1 MPISQKLP
9 LLEDFLLFLTTSN
22 YSKATIRN
30 YERDLLVFE
39 KFLNDNSFEFTNIT
53 KKTITIYQADLMAE
67 DRQVFKAKSQHQK
80 AKPLEPKTINRML
93 TSIRSYFVYL
103 IDNEHPCPL
112 LPQQIKLMKLGK
124 YKLHLPEL
132 ETLIQF
138 IESPKQLESN
148 AFIGIRNQTILELI
162 FASGMRISEVTH
174 LTIDQIHQD
183 DSKILIRGKG
193 NKQRF
198 VYLTPRA
205 HSILNEYLQERYEI
219 IKQALP
225 SQYQTGEYID
235 QFSFVFI
242 TKKTFD
248 TLKDKIKDHSLP
260 SSLLSSHISENYL
273 QSKIK
278 SYRLLLNIP
287 YPISAHTLRHGFAT
301 YLAESGANPAAI
313 KVLLGH
319 ESLETTTKYVHA
331 SDTFAEETHENFH
344 PLKK

>member
-22 YSKATIRN
+22 YSKTTIRN

-39 KFLNDNSFEFTNIT
+39 KFLNDNNFEFTNIT

-67 DRQVFKAKSQHQK
+67 DRQLLKLKKNKQS

-103 IDNEHPCPL
+103 IDNDYPCPL

-124 YKLHLPEL
+124 YKLHLPDL

-138 IESPKQLESN
+138 IEAPRHLEKN
-148 AFIGIRNQTILELI
+148 LFIGLRNQTILELI

-174 LTIDQIHQD
+174 LTIEQINQD
-183 DSKILIRGKG
+183 DSRILIRGKG

-205 HSILNEYLQERYEI
+205 KAILDQYLQARQEV
-219 IKQALP
+219 IKEALP
-225 SQYQTGEYID
+225 SQYQTGEYINKF
-235 QFSFVFI
+235 QYVFI

-248 TLKDKIKDHSLP
+248 TLDEQIKDQTLP
-260 SSLLSSHISENYL
+260 SSLLNSHISENYL

-331 SDTFAEETHENFH
+331 SDNYAKDTHENFH

>member
-39 KFLNDNSFEFTNIT
+39 KFLNDNNFEFNTIT

-67 DRQVFKAKSQHQK
+67 DRQLLKLNTNKPTQ
-80 AKPLEPKTINRML
+80 PLEPKTINRML

-103 IDNEHPCPL
+103 IDNDSPCPL

-138 IESPKQLESN
+138 IEAPSQLESN
-148 AFIGIRNQTILELI
+148 KFIGLRNQTILELI

-174 LTIDQIHQD
+174 LTMEQINQD

-198 VYLTPRA
+198 VYLTPR
-205 HSILNEYLQERYEI
+205 SKDILDEYLEARHKI
-219 IKQALP
+219 IKDALP
-225 SQYQTGEYID
+225 SQYQTGEYIEE
-235 QFSFVFI
+235 FKYVFI

-248 TLKDKIKDHSLP
+248 TLDEQIKDQTLP
-260 SSLLSSHISENYL
+260 SSLLNSHISENYL

-331 SDTFAEETHENFH
+331 SDNYAKDIHDNFH

>member
-39 KFLNDNSFEFTNIT
+39 KFLNDNSFQFQNIT

-67 DRQVFKAKSQHQK
+67 DRQLLKLKTNKQS

-103 IDNEHPCPL
+103 IDNDYPCPL

-138 IESPKQLESN
+138 IESPKELEYN

-174 LTIDQIHQD
+174 LTIEQIHQD
-183 DSKILIRGKG
+183 DSKILIKGKG

-205 HSILNEYLQERYEI
+205 HSILNAYLQERYEI

-248 TLKDKIKDHSLP
+248 TLKDKIKDHNLP
-260 SSLLSSHISENYL
+260 SSLLNSHISENYL

-287 YPISAHTLRHGFAT
+287 
-301 YLAESGANPAAI
+301 
-313 KVLLGH
+313 
-319 ESLETTTKYVHA
+319 
-331 SDTFAEETHENFH
+331 
-344 PLKK
+344 

>member
-39 KFLNDNSFEFTNIT
+39 KFLNDNNFEFTNIT

-67 DRQVFKAKSQHQK
+67 DRQLLKLKTNKQS

-103 IDNEHPCPL
+103 IDNDYPCPL

-124 YKLHLPEL
+124 YKLHLPDL

-138 IESPKQLESN
+138 IEAPRHLEKNS
-148 AFIGIRNQTILELI
+148 FIGLRNQTILELI

-174 LTIDQIHQD
+174 LTIEQINQD
-183 DSKILIRGKG
+183 ESRILIRGKG

-205 HSILNEYLQERYEI
+205 HSILNAYLQERYEI

-225 SQYQTGEYID
+225 SQYQTGEYIH
-235 QFSFVFI
+235 QFQYVFI

-248 TLKDKIKDHSLP
+248 TLDEQIKDHTLP
-260 SSLLSSHISENYL
+260 SSLLNSNISENYL

-331 SDTFAEETHENFH
+331 SDNYAKDTHENFH

>member
-1 MPISQKLP
+1 MPIAQKLP

-39 KFLNDNSFEFTNIT
+39 KFLNDNNFEFQNIT
-53 KKTITIYQADLMAE
+53 KKTITIYQADLLAE
-67 DRQVFKAKSQHQK
+67 DRELFKLKKNNQK
-80 AKPLEPKTINRML
+80 VKPLEPKTINRML

-103 IDNEHPCPL
+103 IDNELPCPI

-138 IESPKQLESN
+138 IESPSQLEAN
-148 AFIGIRNQTILELI
+148 QFIGLRNQTILELI
-162 FASGMRISEVTH
+162 FASGMRISEVTN
-174 LTIDQIHQD
+174 LTIEQIQQD
-183 DSKILIRGKG
+183 DSKILIYGKG

-205 HSILNEYLQERYEI
+205 QNILNTYLQARSEI

-225 SQYQTGEYID
+225 SQYQTGEYIQ
-235 QFSFVFI
+235 QFKYVFI

-248 TLKDKIKDHSLP
+248 TLAEQIQDQTLP
-260 SSLLSSHISENYL
+260 SSLLNSHISENYL

-331 SDTFAEETHENFH
+331 SDNYAKDTHENFH

>member
-22 YSKATIRN
+22 YSKATIQN

-39 KFLNDNSFEFTNIT
+39 KFLNDNNFEFHNIN

-67 DRQVFKAKSQHQK
+67 DRQLLKLNNHKPI
-80 AKPLEPKTINRML
+80 KPLEPKTINRML

-103 IDNEHPCPL
+103 IDNDYPCPL

-138 IESPKQLESN
+138 IEAPRQLETN
-148 AFIGIRNQTILELI
+148 QFIGLRNQTILELI

-174 LTIDQIHQD
+174 LTIEQINQD
-183 DSKILIRGKG
+183 ESRILIRGKG

-205 HSILNEYLQERYEI
+205 KAILNQYLEARKEI
-219 IKQALP
+219 IKEALP
-225 SQYQTGEYID
+225 SQYQTGEYIQ
-235 QFSFVFI
+235 QFKYVFI

-248 TLKDKIKDHSLP
+248 TIDEQIKDQTLP
-260 SSLLSSHISENYL
+260 YSLLNSHISENYL

-331 SDTFAEETHENFH
+331 SDNYAKDTHDNFH

>member
-1 MPISQKLP
+1 MPIAQKLP

-22 YSKATIRN
+22 YSKATIHN

-39 KFLNDNSFEFTNIT
+39 KFLSDNNFEFNTIT

-67 DRQVFKAKSQHQK
+67 DRQLLKLNTNKPT
-80 AKPLEPKTINRML
+80 KPLEPKTINRML

-103 IDNEHPCPL
+103 IDNDSPCPL

-138 IESPKQLESN
+138 IEAPSQLESN
-148 AFIGIRNQTILELI
+148 KFIGLRNKTILELI

-174 LTIDQIHQD
+174 LTMEQINQD

-205 HSILNEYLQERYEI
+205 QNILNLYLSARLEI

-225 SQYQTGEYID
+225 SQYQTGEYYE
-235 QFSFVFI
+235 QFKYVFI

-248 TLKDKIKDHSLP
+248 TLDEQIQEQTLP
-260 SSLLSSHISENYL
+260 FSLLNSHISENYL

-331 SDTFAEETHENFH
+331 SDNYAEDTHTNFH

>member
-39 KFLNDNSFEFTNIT
+39 KFLNDNSFEFQNIT

-67 DRQVFKAKSQHQK
+67 DRQLLKLKNNKQS

-103 IDNEHPCPL
+103 IDNNQPCPL

-138 IESPKQLESN
+138 IEAPRHLEKN
-148 AFIGIRNQTILELI
+148 LFIGLRNQTILELI

-174 LTIDQIHQD
+174 LTIEQINQD
-183 DSKILIRGKG
+183 DSRILIRGKG

-205 HSILNEYLQERYEI
+205 KAILDQYLQARQEV
-219 IKQALP
+219 IKEALP
-225 SQYQTGEYID
+225 SHYQTGEYINKF
-235 QFSFVFI
+235 QYVFI

-248 TLKDKIKDHSLP
+248 TLKGNIKDQTLP
-260 SSLLSSHISENYL
+260 ASLLNSHISENYL

-331 SDTFAEETHENFH
+331 SDNYAKDTHENFH